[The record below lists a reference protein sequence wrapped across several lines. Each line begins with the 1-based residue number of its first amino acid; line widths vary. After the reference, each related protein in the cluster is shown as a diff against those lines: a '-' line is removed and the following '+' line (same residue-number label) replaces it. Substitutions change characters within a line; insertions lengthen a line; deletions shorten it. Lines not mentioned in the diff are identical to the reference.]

1 MACEESSHIS
11 ETGCERSGCQDL
23 HSCTCIVTLKP
34 RPHERFFARA
44 GDAIFSN
51 FVASPAREGGYTSD
65 KF

>member
-1 MACEESSHIS
+1 MKSSAS
-11 ETGCERSGCQDL
+11 EPG
-23 HSCTCIVTLKP
+23 LKP
-34 RPHERFFARA
+34 RPHERFFTRA